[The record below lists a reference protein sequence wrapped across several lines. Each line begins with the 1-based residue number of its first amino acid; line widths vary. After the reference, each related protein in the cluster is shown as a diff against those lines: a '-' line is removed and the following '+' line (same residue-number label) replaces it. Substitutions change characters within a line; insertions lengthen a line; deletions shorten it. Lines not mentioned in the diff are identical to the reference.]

1 MPKRYSDEEFITA
14 WKRCGGS
21 PAAVARAL
29 DMDIRGVYA
38 RRNSIEN
45 KHGFILDTTTEGHGG
60 RPKVPVPKKGYR
72 ALAENVTGTVIIG
85 GDLHAWPGER
95 STAFAAFIEL
105 IKDLKPS
112 MIIMNGDVFDG
123 SRISRHPPGAWC
135 QLPTV
140 ADELDA
146 VKERLA
152 EVESVA
158 PKGCPLVLPAGNHDS
173 RFSARL
179 AMNAPEYMGVD
190 GFDLA
195 DHLSAWQF
203 CWSIWLN
210 GHTVVKHRW
219 HQGIHGAY
227 NNVLKGGKNIFTNHT
242 HRLHATMY
250 ADYNGLRWGVEC
262 GTLSA
267 FGPENDKYSYSEDQP
282 QNWSE
287 GFAVAHFE
295 NNTGILIEPEFCR
308 VLNGTAYF
316 RGQQICSAQ
325 GRIAQ
330 VSPQKNAKK
339 KAA

>member
-1 MPKRYSDEEFITA
+1 MPIKATDDEFIAA
-14 WKRCGGS
+14 WRRLGS
-21 PAAVARAL
+21 PAAVARHFGL
-29 DMDIRGVYA
+29 DIRQVYN
-38 RRNSIEN
+38 RRNRIEE
-45 KHGFILDTTTEGHGG
+45 KYGFILNTEKDDNRG
-60 RPKVPVPKKGYR
+60 RAKVPVPKEGYR
-72 ALAENVTGTVIIG
+72 AISDNVRGPVIIG

-112 MIIMNGDVFDG
+112 MVIMNGDVFDG
-123 SRISRHPPGAWC
+123 SRISRHPPGSWAS
-135 QLPTV
+135 LPTV

-152 EVESVA
+152 EVETAA

-179 AMNAPEYMGVD
+179 ALNAPEYVGVD

-195 DHLSAWQF
+195 DHLPAWQF

-219 HQGIHGAY
+219 HQGIQAAY
-227 NNVLKGGKNIFTNHT
+227 NNVLKGGKNVFTNHT
-242 HRLHATMY
+242 HRLHYQMY
-250 ADYNGLRWGVEC
+250 NDWSGIRFGVEC
-262 GTLSA
+262 GTLSS
-267 FGPENDKYSYSEDQP
+267 FGPENDKYSYSEDNP
-282 QNWSE
+282 PNWSE
-287 GFAVAHFE
+287 GFVVAHFE
-295 NNTGILIEPEFCR
+295 PNTGMLLEPELCR

-316 RGQQICSAQ
+316 RGQQICSAN
-325 GRIAQ
+325 GVIAK
-330 VSPQKNAKK
+330 VSPQKRTK

>member
-1 MPKRYSDEEFITA
+1 MPQKVSDSDFIA
-14 WKRCGGS
+14 CWKRLGA
-21 PAAVARAL
+21 PAHVAKALGIDVRQVFRRRLSIEEKHGIVLDVADQARA
-29 DMDIRGVYA
+29 
-38 RRNSIEN
+38 
-45 KHGFILDTTTEGHGG
+45 K
-60 RPKVPVPKKGYR
+60 RPQTLVPKQGYR
-72 ALAENVTGTVIIG
+72 ALADNVTGTVVIG

-112 MIIMNGDVFDG
+112 MVIMNGDVLDG
-123 SRISRHPPGAWC
+123 ARISRHPPGAWASM
-135 QLPTV
+135 PTV

-152 EVESVA
+152 EVEAAA
-158 PKGCPLVLPAGNHDS
+158 PTGCPLVLPAGNHDT
-173 RFSARL
+173 RFSSRL
-179 AMNAPEYMGVD
+179 AMNAPEFMGVE

-195 DHLSAWQF
+195 DHLPAWQF

-219 HQGIHGAY
+219 HQGVHGAY

-242 HRLHATMY
+242 HRLHSTMY
-250 ADYNGLRWGVEC
+250 ADWNGIRFGVEC
-262 GTLSA
+262 GTLSG
-267 FGPENDKYSYSEDQP
+267 FGPENDKYSYSEDCP
-282 QNWSE
+282 PNWSE

-295 NNTGILIEPEFCR
+295 SNTGMLLEPEFCR

-330 VSPQKNAKK
+330 VSPQKKAKK
-339 KAA
+339 LAA